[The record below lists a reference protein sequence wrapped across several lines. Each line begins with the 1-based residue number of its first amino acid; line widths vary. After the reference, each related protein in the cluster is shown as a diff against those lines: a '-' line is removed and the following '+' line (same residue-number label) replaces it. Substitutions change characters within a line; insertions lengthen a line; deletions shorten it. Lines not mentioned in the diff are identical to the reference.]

1 MRSFPTDGLSESKAA
16 VIQMFWKTDN
26 PIHIGT
32 VAVNLKWPLAW
43 AEQLLDLMVAEG
55 SVRLCTTAENRAFG
69 ITHGFFPQKT
79 QLGDS
84 APEDMGIGSNG
95 SAYNAADT
103 QLVDLALASDLQ
115 LGGGFACPSS
125 SDEADQYSERGS
137 RIRHWLREKCRP

>member
-1 MRSFPTDGLSESKAA
+1 MRSFPADGLSEAKAA

-69 ITHGFFPQKT
+69 ITHGFLPPKGKLDPVEEVVVPPGVLFYPS
-79 QLGDS
+79 DV
-84 APEDMGIGSNG
+84 
-95 SAYNAADT
+95 
-103 QLVDLALASDLQ
+103 QLVNLAHISDLALG
-115 LGGGFACPSS
+115 LGGDFIRPGTDAEVQVCT
-125 SDEADQYSERGS
+125 ERGA
-137 RIRHWLREKCRP
+137 RLRFWMLRNCLP